1 MQNNTN
7 NYNNHHG
14 DYFLTMSLL
23 GSAKF
28 WTEDEN
34 PKEKVKF
41 LKGGEFPKR
50 GRNSYDFCPGGHIP
64 RNSLPPRWAKILGHL
79 LIVTLLMFAAAQ
91 IEFESKSIA
100 DIFPPVCQIFACRC
114 YGFNMKKIHTILWC
128 TQMALLFKRIYSVYY
143 VFRL

>member
-1 MQNNTN
+1 M
-7 NYNNHHG
+7 
-14 DYFLTMSLL
+14 
-23 GSAKF
+23 
-28 WTEDEN
+28 EDEN

-50 GRNSYDFCPGGHIP
+50 GRNSYDFCPRGGGIFLG
-64 RNSLPPRWAKILGHL
+64 RGGVAKILGHL

-91 IEFESKSIA
+91 FESKSIA
-100 DIFPPVCQIFACRC
+100 DILPPVCQIVACRC

-143 VFRL
+143 VFRLYYTNFNRYLLACVKIQQWQKY